1 MFGDYKVKIE
11 GDLLGKLKIVA
22 EAGGFES
29 VDEFVIV
36 ALEREVAK
44 LLPHHDA
51 DGDAAAKDKDKEA
64 VKKRLQGLGYI
75 E

>member
-1 MFGDYKVKIE
+1 MFGGYKIKIE
-11 GDLLGKLKIVA
+11 GELLDKLKVVA
-22 EAGGFES
+22 EAGGYES
-29 VDEFVIV
+29 VEEFVLV

-44 LLPHHDA
+44 LLPPDDA
-51 DGDAAAKDKDKEA
+51 NATSKDV

>member
-1 MFGDYKVKIE
+1 MLFRS
-11 GDLLGKLKIVA
+11 
-22 EAGGFES
+22 ES
-29 VDEFVIV
+29 VEEFVIV

-44 LLPHHDA
+44 LLPHQDA
-51 DGDAAAKDKDKEA
+51 NGDTASKDKDKEA